1 MRRFLPIILIA
12 FAALFILPQLF
23 KGGGSKTLS
32 SKDRAV
38 MTRDAMLRIDRA
50 QKASFAKTGKYTDSL
65 ADFVV
70 ADKVLA
76 NELTVPLTI
85 DLSTSGNDRSYVVTI
100 SSDVLSVAR
109 ARKGTEG
116 RLEQL
121 PDAEAQRLQVPGTA
135 DADHHDDGEVTSAP
149 RWWELR
155 RAQNLKPATYTCPLC
170 GRRLA
175 SMSDHV
181 LLFPEGDHAQR
192 RHAHTECV
200 AAGAGGRAGC
210 RAARSGRRRSRGG
223 AGCGGVPRPR
233 GRSRTRQNTRRVP
246 SGWCAASRSPVY
258 FFSTAPSSAS
268 NAVASSSVSQR

>member
-32 SKDRAV
+32 SKDRAI

-50 QKASFAKTGKYTDSL
+50 QKANFAKSGRYTDSL

-76 NELTVPLTI
+76 KELTVPLII
-85 DLSTSGNDRSYVVTI
+85 DLSTSGNGKGYVVTI

-109 ARKGTEG
+109 ARKG
-116 RLEQL
+116 
-121 PDAEAQRLQVPGTA
+121 PKVVSDAEIAHRLQVPGA
-135 DADHHDDGEVTSAP
+135 AGADHHDDGEVTSATRFGGARRSRAVPSDEQRSAEP

-200 AAGAGGRAGC
+200 RRAREAGNLPSRSEWKKTKPGRGWLRGGR
-210 RAARSGRRRSRGG
+210 
-223 AGCGGVPRPR
+223 
-233 GRSRTRQNTRRVP
+233 
-246 SGWCAASRSPVY
+246 
-258 FFSTAPSSAS
+258 
-268 NAVASSSVSQR
+268 